1 MFTGLVEAL
10 GSVISLETHGEQAR
24 LLLDIPVAG
33 ELALG
38 DSVAINGC
46 CLTVAEL
53 TPGGVAFDLLAQTLR
68 VTALGGLAT
77 GWQVNLERAM
87 MVGDRFGGHFVQGHV
102 DGTGKIT
109 RLEASGQDHIVGISL
124 PPELH
129 RLCIDKGSLTVDGI
143 SLTIAEL
150 TADEAVF
157 WITPHT
163 WAHTHLFRATTGQAV
178 NLEVDL
184 LAKYVDK
191 LLAAR
196 LPKVSDDSVLSGSTH
211 LNMHSDDLFTGVSQ
225 IIDKNTV
232 VSVKLT
238 LG

>member
-1 MFTGLVEAL
+1 MFTGLIEAL
-10 GSVISLETHGEQAR
+10 GTVLALESKGEQAR
-24 LLLDIPVAG
+24 LTLEIPFAG

-53 TPGGVAFDLLAQTLR
+53 APGGTAFDLLAQTLR
-68 VTALGGLAT
+68 VTSLGDLAA
-77 GWQVNLERAM
+77 GSVVNLERAM

-102 DGTGKIT
+102 DGTGKVT
-109 RLEASGQDHIVGISL
+109 RLEASGQDHIVGVSL
-124 PPELH
+124 PPEIH
-129 RLCIDKGSLTVDGI
+129 RLCIDKGSLTLDGI

-150 TADEAVF
+150 TADGAVF

-163 WAHTHLFRATTGQAV
+163 WEQTHLHAARVGQGM
-178 NLEVDL
+178 NLEVDM

-196 LPKVSDDSVLSGSTH
+196 TAKPVD
-211 LNMHSDDLFTGVSQ
+211 
-225 IIDKNTV
+225 
-232 VSVKLT
+232 
-238 LG
+238 

>member
-1 MFTGLVEAL
+1 MFTGLVEAI
-10 GSVISLETHGEQAR
+10 GTVVSLEAKGEQAR
-24 LLLDIPVAG
+24 LVLDLPFAA

-53 TPGGVAFDLLAQTLR
+53 APGGAAFDLLAQTLR
-68 VTALGGLAT
+68 VTSLGELAARSI
-77 GWQVNLERAM
+77 VNLERAM
-87 MVGDRFGGHFVQGHV
+87 MVGERFGGHFVQGHV
-102 DGTGKIT
+102 DGTGQIT
-109 RLEASGQDHIVGISL
+109 RLEASGQDHIVGVSL
-124 PPELH
+124 PREIH

-163 WAHTHLFRATTGQAV
+163 WEHTHLSRAKSGQAV

-191 LLAAR
+191 LLEAR
-196 LPKVSDDSVLSGSTH
+196 LERP
-211 LNMHSDDLFTGVSQ
+211 
-225 IIDKNTV
+225 
-232 VSVKLT
+232 
-238 LG
+238 

>member
-1 MFTGLVEAL
+1 MFTGLVEAV
-10 GSVISLETHGEQAR
+10 GAVVSLESKGEQAR
-24 LLLDIPVAG
+24 LLLKIPFAS

-53 TPGGVAFDLLAQTLR
+53 SPAGTAFDLLAQTLR
-68 VTALGGLAT
+68 VTSLGGLAADSI
-77 GWQVNLERAM
+77 VNLERAM

-102 DGTGKIT
+102 DGTGTIT
-109 RLEASGQDHIVGISL
+109 RLEANGQDHILGVSL
-124 PPELH
+124 PAEIH
-129 RLCIDKGSLTVDGI
+129 RHCIDKGSLTVDGI

-150 TADEAVF
+150 NVGEAVF

-163 WAHTHLFRATTGQAV
+163 WEHTHLHLAKLGQPV

-191 LLAAR
+191 LLEAR
-196 LPKVSDDSVLSGSTH
+196 VKSGPLP
-211 LNMHSDDLFTGVSQ
+211 Q
-225 IIDKNTV
+225 
-232 VSVKLT
+232 
-238 LG
+238 